1 MNSKSNLAKP
11 ADSLAV
17 SYNMGF
23 PGSSAGKQS
32 TCHAGDP
39 GLIRGSGRCPGEGIA
54 YPLQFSWASLLA
66 QTLKNLPAM
75 PETVQSL
82 GLEDP
87 LEKGTATHSSIPAW
101 IIPWTE
107 EAGGLQSMGSQRVG
121 HD

>member
-11 ADSLAV
+11 AGSLAV

-32 TCHAGDP
+32 TCHAGDL

-107 EAGGLQSMGSQRVG
+107 EPGRL
-121 HD
+121 